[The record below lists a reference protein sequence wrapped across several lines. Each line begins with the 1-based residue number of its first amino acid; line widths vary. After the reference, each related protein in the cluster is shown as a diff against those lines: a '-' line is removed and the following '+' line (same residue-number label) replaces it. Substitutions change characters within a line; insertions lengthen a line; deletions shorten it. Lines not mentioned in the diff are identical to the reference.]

1 MSRDH
6 LQRFSPIGSC
16 IRGGTFFV
24 VTRLH
29 PDVRQIE
36 TVLTLRAEDLV
47 GAEVLEDGVRISYVQ
62 GAVSS
67 PSDAWLI
74 DL

>member
-1 MSRDH
+1 
-6 LQRFSPIGSC
+6 
-16 IRGGTFFV
+16 
-24 VTRLH
+24 
-29 PDVRQIE
+29 
-36 TVLTLRAEDLV
+36 LTLRAEDLV